1 MIERTMEQHQLM
13 DRAAV
18 FIRQCYQELAMDE
31 AETERR
37 ITEVMKQIVQS
48 GTYRH
53 TTDEL
58 THGARLAWRN
68 SNRCIGRLFWQS
80 LAILDA
86 REVKSSDDA
95 AQAIFEH
102 MAFATN
108 NGRIRP
114 AITIFAQRQEHD
126 CGQSGNLR
134 IWNHQLV
141 RYAGYEQPDGTVIG
155 DPHSVPFTQVCE
167 SLGWKG
173 EGTPFDVLPLVIGP
187 TNGTPTVYEIPE
199 ELVLQVP
206 LTHPTEPRFSELALR
221 WYAVPFISDMALE
234 IGGIHYPAAPF
245 NGWYM
250 GTEIGARN
258 LSDVSRY
265 NKLRPIAELFGYD
278 MTTNTSLWKD
288 RALVELNAAV
298 LHSYKS
304 AGVSIVDHHTAAEQF
319 VRFEQQELSAG
330 RTVTGRWSWLI
341 PPMSPSATPIWHR
354 GFDNTE
360 REPRFSYQPKPY
372 SSDTSS

>member
-1 MIERTMEQHQLM
+1 MTELTVEQQQLM
-13 DRAAV
+13 DQAAA
-18 FIRQCYQELAMDE
+18 FIRQCYGELARDE
-31 AETERR
+31 ADTERR
-37 ITEVMKQIVQS
+37 ITEVMQQIART

-80 LAILDA
+80 LSVLDA
-86 REVKSSDDA
+86 RDVETADEAVE
-95 AQAIFEH
+95 AIYEH

-114 AITIFAQRQEHD
+114 AITIFAQEQAFKQEK
-126 CGQSGNLR
+126 GRNLR

-141 RYAGYEQPDGTVIG
+141 RYAGYEQPDGTIIG
-155 DPHSVPFTQVCE
+155 DPHSVPFTRVCE
-167 SLGWKG
+167 SLGWRGK
-173 EGTPFDVLPLVIGP
+173 GTPFDVLPLVIG
-187 TNGTPTVYEIPE
+187 TEEGTASYYVIPE

-206 LTHPTEPRFSELALR
+206 LTHPTEPRFAELELQ
-221 WYAVPFISDMALE
+221 WYAVPFISEMVLE
-234 IGGIHYPAAPF
+234 IGGIRYPAAPF

-258 LSDVSRY
+258 LSDANRY
-265 NKLRPIAELFGYD
+265 NMLRPIAERFGFD

-298 LHSYKS
+298 LHSYKR

-319 VRFEQQELSAG
+319 GRFEQQEHAAG
-330 RTVTGRWSWLI
+330 RTITGRWSWLI
-341 PPMSPSATPIWHR
+341 PPMSPSTTAVWHR

-360 REPRFSYQPKPY
+360 RDPKFGYQPKPY
-372 SSDTSS
+372 ATE

>member
-1 MIERTMEQHQLM
+1 MVELTIEQQQLI
-13 DRAAV
+13 DKAV
-18 FIRQCYQELAMDE
+18 AFIRQCNEELARDE

-37 ITEVMKQIVQS
+37 IADVMRQIART

-80 LAILDA
+80 LAVLDA
-86 REVKSSDDA
+86 RDVETADETVE
-95 AQAIFEH
+95 AIFEH

-108 NGRIRP
+108 QGRVRP
-114 AITIFAQRQEHD
+114 AITIFSQQGTYNGVK
-126 CGQSGNLR
+126 CSNLR

-141 RYAGYEQPDGTVIG
+141 RYAGYEQPDGTIIG

-167 SLGWKG
+167 SLGWRG
-173 EGTPFDVLPLVIGP
+173 QGTPFDVLPLVIGP
-187 TNGTPTVYEIPE
+187 VDGTPSLYVIPE
-199 ELVLQVP
+199 ELALQVP
-206 LTHPTEPRFSELALR
+206 LMHPTEERFAALGLQ

-234 IGGIHYPAAPF
+234 IGGICYPVAPF

-258 LSDVSRY
+258 LSDASRY

-298 LHSYKS
+298 LHSYKK

-319 VRFEQQELSAG
+319 GRFEQQEQSAG
-330 RTVTGRWSWLI
+330 RTITGRWSWLI
-341 PPMSPSATPIWHR
+341 PPMSPSTTPVWHR

-360 REPRFSYQPKPY
+360 REPKFSYQPKPY
-372 SSDTSS
+372 TT

>member
-1 MIERTMEQHQLM
+1 MIELTLEQQQLM
-13 DRAAV
+13 DRADA
-18 FIRQCYQELAMDE
+18 FIRQCYQELARDE
-31 AETERR
+31 VEIERR
-37 ITEVMKQIVQS
+37 IAEVMQQIIRT
-48 GTYRH
+48 GAYEH
-53 TTDEL
+53 TTEEL

-80 LAILDA
+80 LAVLDA
-86 REVKSSDDA
+86 RDA
-95 AQAIFEH
+95 ETAETAVEAIFEH
-102 MAFATN
+102 MAYATN
-108 NGRIRP
+108 DGRVRP
-114 AITIFAQRQEHD
+114 AITIFAQENK
-126 CGQSGNLR
+126 QSHGRNLR

-141 RYAGYEQPDGTVIG
+141 RYAGYEQPDGSVVG
-155 DPHSVPFTQVCE
+155 DPHSVPFTRVCE
-167 SLGWKG
+167 SLGWRGK
-173 EGTPFDVLPLVIGP
+173 GTPFDVLPLVIGA
-187 TNGTPTVYEIPE
+187 GDETPSFYEIPD
-199 ELVLQVP
+199 ELALQVP
-206 LTHPTEPRFSELALR
+206 LTHPTEERFASLGLQ

-234 IGGIHYPAAPF
+234 IGGIRYPAAPF

-258 LSDVSRY
+258 LSDASRY
-265 NKLRPIAELFGYD
+265 NMLRPIAELFGYD

-298 LHSYKS
+298 LHSYKR

-319 VRFEQQELSAG
+319 GRFEQQEHAAG
-330 RTVTGRWSWLI
+330 RTITGRWSWLI

-372 SSDTSS
+372 SD